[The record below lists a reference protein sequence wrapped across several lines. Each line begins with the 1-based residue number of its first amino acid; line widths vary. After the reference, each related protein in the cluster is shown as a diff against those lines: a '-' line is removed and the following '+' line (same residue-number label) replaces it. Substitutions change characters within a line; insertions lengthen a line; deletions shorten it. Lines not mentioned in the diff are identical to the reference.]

1 MRWIEAAFPTR
12 SEEIDG
18 LCERLAELGADGLI
32 VEDEAD
38 FRRFVA
44 ENRQYWDSVDEALER
59 RYAGVSRVK
68 LYVADDAEGR
78 AKLARFTEAL
88 GREPQTRSVR
98 DEDWENNWKAYYRP
112 IEIGQRLVVVPEWEP
127 VPAGGRL
134 ALRLDPGLIFGTG
147 SHPTTR
153 LCLEALETLPL
164 AGQRAL
170 DLGCGSGILAIG
182 ALLLGCASAAGCDVD
197 PKAPDV
203 ALANAALNGIG
214 PERFRV
220 LAGDI
225 LKDAGLRADLGGGY
239 GLVLANI
246 VADVII
252 PLASLAP
259 AFLAPEGVFVCSGII
274 EGRQDETERAL
285 ERAGLRVTERRTL
298 SGWWR
303 FTARR
308 A

>member
-1 MRWIEAAFPTR
+1 M
-12 SEEIDG
+12 
-18 LCERLAELGADGLI
+18 
-32 VEDEAD
+32 
-38 FRRFVA
+38 
-44 ENRQYWDSVDEALER
+44 
-59 RYAGVSRVK
+59 
-68 LYVADDAEGR
+68 
-78 AKLARFTEAL
+78 
-88 GREPQTRSVR
+88 
-98 DEDWENNWKAYYRP
+98 
-112 IEIGQRLVVVPEWEP
+112 
-127 VPAGGRL
+127 
-134 ALRLDPGLIFGTG
+134 
-147 SHPTTR
+147 
-153 LCLEALETLPL
+153 
-164 AGQRAL
+164 
-170 DLGCGSGILAIG
+170 
-182 ALLLGCASAAGCDVD
+182 D